1 MELEIRTRD
10 IRWWFWSV
18 TLVFIV
24 AAIAG
29 WVPGYYVVIGISGIQ
44 VLFFMAQEK
53 SLLAF
58 PTQIRVVY
66 FAFTLFSL
74 WPEVRLFIYVILM
87 IGTVMVTFF
96 GRCAIALMLK
106 RMPWNKG
113 REVRLN

>member
-1 MELEIRTRD
+1 MELEIRTSD

-18 TLVFIV
+18 TLVFII

-29 WVPGYYVVIGISGIQ
+29 WVPGYYVVIGISWIQ

-53 SLLAF
+53 TLLAF

-74 WPEVRLFIYVILM
+74 WSEVRLFIYVILM

-106 RMPWNKG
+106 QMPWNIG
-113 REVRLN
+113 REIRLN